1 MPMEVVCTETLAHLL
16 MGLKNSKKRHTS
28 KTTIKQ
34 KHANSF
40 PRKDFAHMGQDVDSF
55 IQRIN
60 RQHQNRRKRS
70 ERISATNKFQM
81 KTFNKW
87 ESECKYQTLRIKLQL
102 ISTFL
107 ILPDCLY
114 LGNWVIKSNNINCL
128 NKFSSILQ
136 HFLNL

>member
-70 ERISATNKFQM
+70 ERISATNKF
-81 KTFNKW
+81 
-87 ESECKYQTLRIKLQL
+87 
-102 ISTFL
+102 
-107 ILPDCLY
+107 
-114 LGNWVIKSNNINCL
+114 
-128 NKFSSILQ
+128 
-136 HFLNL
+136 